1 MDVKGTSGVV
11 PLRKVLFLVL
21 ILCAI
26 FSVSLSKVNDTNDQI
41 LNAKKPQPKPAAPS
55 RSSGHTFH
63 FAIQGN
69 VYPLG
74 YYTVKVAIGNPPQLY
89 DLDIDSGSDLTW
101 VQSKPCKTCTP
112 RSQYYPYNP
121 NSNIQCKEP
130 LCAALN
136 RNCVPPTGPCKYKI
150 EYADN
155 EFCSG
160 VLVRDFISFRLDDGS
175 VLHPQLGFGS
185 GFDQTPSNHHHS
197 SHIKTAGVFGLGNGK
212 TSILSQLSSLGYIR
226 NVFGH
231 CLSSKGG
238 GRLFLGDDDIKT
250 SKTLVWTPIL
260 RSSSS
265 SNIEH
270 YRAGPVDLLFNGKQA
285 VNGLEVVFDS
295 GSTYTYLNKKAY
307 NVLFGLINNDLGN
320 KVQRATEDTTLAI
333 CWKGQNL
340 FGYFKNIVLNF
351 PKTKSQFVLTPQS
364 YLIVSERHNT
374 CLGILDGSIEE
385 LGDTNIIG
393 DVSFQDKL
401 VVYDNEKMQIGWV
414 PDNCATSP
422 FTNAKS
428 LRVHHRG
435 NILS

>member
-101 VQSKPCKTCTP
+101 VQSKSCKTCTP

-136 RNCVPPTGPCKYKI
+136 RNCAPPTGPCKYKI

-175 VLHPQLGFGS
+175 ILHPQLGFG
-185 GFDQTPSNHHHS
+185 
-197 SHIKTAGVFGLGNGK
+197 
-212 TSILSQLSSLGYIR
+212 
-226 NVFGH
+226 
-231 CLSSKGG
+231 
-238 GRLFLGDDDIKT
+238 
-250 SKTLVWTPIL
+250 
-260 RSSSS
+260 
-265 SNIEH
+265 EH

-285 VNGLEVVFDS
+285 VNGLEVIFDS

-320 KVQRATEDTTLAI
+320 KVQRATEDTTLVI

-374 CLGILDGSIEE
+374 CLGILDGSEE
-385 LGDTNIIG
+385 LGDINIIG

-414 PDNCATSP
+414 PDNCATSS